1 MYIDPTGKSFLLCEQ
16 LDSKHGMFI
25 PTLIFSDVNEGLR
38 YGFAYPI

>member
-1 MYIDPTGKSFLLCEQ
+1 MFPFSKQ

-38 YGFAYPI
+38 YGYTYPI